1 MVDATLINEVREM
14 YETGVVA
21 EKPENAFKVFE
32 LIKQFIATNKE
43 SKEELEDMDLII
55 AQFDVVDE
63 DFKYWLKL
71 GEGIFDY
78 GKGVIDEATFSMIAN
93 QETLGGLLS
102 GEIDGTSAYMSGDL
116 KIEGNLQDAIAYGEF
131 LAMVMEL
138 FRKMVEE

>member
-1 MVDATLINEVREM
+1 MVDAILINEVREM
-14 YETGVVA
+14 YENCVVA
-21 EKPENAFKVFE
+21 EKPENALKIFE
-32 LIKQFIATNKE
+32 LIKQFTAINKE
-43 SKEELEDMDLII
+43 CKEKLEDMDLII
-55 AQFDVVDE
+55 AQFDVIDE

-78 GKGVIDEATFSMIAN
+78 GKGVVDEATFSMIAN

-131 LAMVMEL
+131 LSMVMEL

>member
-14 YETGVVA
+14 YEKCIVA
-21 EKPENAFKVFE
+21 EKPENALKIFE
-32 LIKQFIATNKE
+32 LIKQFTEINKVC
-43 SKEELEDMDLII
+43 KEELEDMDLII
-55 AQFDVVDE
+55 AQFNVVDY

-78 GKGVIDEATFSMIAN
+78 GKGLVDEATFSMIAN

-116 KIEGNLQDAIAYGEF
+116 KIEGSLQDAIAYGEF
-131 LAMVMEL
+131 LGMIMEL
-138 FRKMVEE
+138 FRRMEEE